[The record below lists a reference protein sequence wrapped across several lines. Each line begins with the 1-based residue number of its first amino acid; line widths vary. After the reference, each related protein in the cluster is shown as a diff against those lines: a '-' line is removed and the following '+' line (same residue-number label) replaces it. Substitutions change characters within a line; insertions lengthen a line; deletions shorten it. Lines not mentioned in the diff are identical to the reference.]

1 MALKQAR
8 IKDISKIKGSSSRVH
23 SNMSSQGSNDNLN
36 DLPIVPE
43 DMKKQA
49 SSLKLAPIPTTSP
62 WKSSSP
68 NSITTLPVEE
78 LRDKSRVLKSNSNG
92 SGSIRLSS
100 STKWTPIT
108 PSVII
113 SGSKEA
119 NSPNS
124 RRKAKSVKNN
134 KKMKKHSSNSISSN
148 RKVYSDQSG
157 TAAATNDESN
167 TEHESTDADLRAKA
181 NIGLEVS
188 NAGNNQKTGNGKST
202 SNTRQPKNHQNKNSK
217 TRYNKAGLHESSFS
231 NNHYQSRSDYI
242 PNFGHRLNH
251 DSGAGYNQQTHFHPQ
266 QYYNNYNYQQQSQ
279 TPYYDLMEPILK
291 SIESIKNQIEYY
303 FSAENLKN
311 DKFLRSKFSKTNDGF
326 IPMSL
331 IGKFYRMVNL
341 SLGGDPNLILASMK
355 EVLNSSETN
364 HLEIAFGR
372 IENAQTKTTYEF
384 NPLDNYFIR
393 SKNWAEFME
402 ENSNENDE
410 IEKYKIEKVLEIG
423 DLDNYSYMGYP
434 TFYPSNVNGENSQT
448 QDESTMSREF
458 EQNLQINN

>member
-1 MALKQAR
+1 
-8 IKDISKIKGSSSRVH
+8 
-23 SNMSSQGSNDNLN
+23 MSSQDTNDNLN
-36 DLPIVPE
+36 DLPVVSE
-43 DMKKQA
+43 DMKKQT
-49 SSLKLAPIPTTSP
+49 SCLKLAPIPTTSP

-92 SGSIRLSS
+92 SGSIRLNS

-119 NSPNS
+119 NSNS

-134 KKMKKHSSNSISSN
+134 KKMKKHSSNNSNSN
-148 RKVYSDQSG
+148 RKVYSDQPG
-157 TAAATNDESN
+157 TVAETNHESN
-167 TEHESTDADLRAKA
+167 AEHESTDADLRAKA
-181 NIGLEVS
+181 NLGLEVP
-188 NAGNNQKTGNGKST
+188 NAGNNQKTEDGKNR
-202 SNTRQPKNHQNKNSK
+202 SNPRQPKNHQNKNTN
-217 TRYNKAGLHESSFS
+217 TRYNKAAHHGSSFS

-242 PNFGHRLNH
+242 PNFGHRRNH
-251 DSGAGYNQQTHFHPQ
+251 DSGPDYNQQSHFHPQ

-372 IENAQTKTTYEF
+372 IENVQIKTTYEF

-393 SKNWAEFME
+393 SKNWAEFAE
-402 ENSNENDE
+402 ENSDE
-410 IEKYKIEKVLEIG
+410 SDEKEKYKIEKILEIG
-423 DLDNYSYMGYP
+423 DLDNHSFMGYP

-448 QDESTMSREF
+448 QDEKTMRREF